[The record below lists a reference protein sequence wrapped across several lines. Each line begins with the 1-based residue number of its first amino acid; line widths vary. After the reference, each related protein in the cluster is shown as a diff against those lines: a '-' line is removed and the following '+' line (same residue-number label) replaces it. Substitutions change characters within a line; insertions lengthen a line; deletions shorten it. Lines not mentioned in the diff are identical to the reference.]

1 MFKKLQQRYFA
12 HVPFLV
18 YTDDPVSKSFETLSR
33 IKVSTVEQISRN
45 LARIYDSKGSAGYSK
60 RVPSPYGIS
69 TNACD
74 AASIAIQ
81 YSSWREI
88 KFAPKIEDN
97 YPIGE
102 KLANFFLLLLT
113 ILNLKKFYLII
124 IHLFIHHSKIEGV
137 PK

>member
-74 AASIAIQ
+74 VASIAIQ

-97 YPIGE
+97 YPVGE

-113 ILNLKKFYLII
+113 IPNLKKFYLII

>member
-74 AASIAIQ
+74 VASIAIQ

>member
-74 AASIAIQ
+74 VASIAIQ

-97 YPIGE
+97 YPVGE
-102 KLANFFLLLLT
+102 KLDKFFSSPFNYSKSKEILLNYYSF
-113 ILNLKKFYLII
+113 IYS
-124 IHLFIHHSKIEGV
+124 LFEDRGCS
-137 PK
+137 

>member
-97 YPIGE
+97 YPVGE

-113 ILNLKKFYLII
+113 IPNLKKFYLII
-124 IHLFIHHSKIEGV
+124 IHLFIHYSKIEGV

>member
-12 HVPFLV
+12 HIPFLV

-74 AASIAIQ
+74 VASIAIQ

>member
-74 AASIAIQ
+74 VASIAIQ

-97 YPIGE
+97 YPVGE

>member
-1 MFKKLQQRYFA
+1 M
-12 HVPFLV
+12 

-74 AASIAIQ
+74 VASIAIQ

-97 YPIGE
+97 YPVGE

-113 ILNLKKFYLII
+113 IPNLKKFYLII
-124 IHLFIHHSKIEGV
+124 IHLFIHYSKIEGV

>member
-1 MFKKLQQRYFA
+1 M
-12 HVPFLV
+12 

-74 AASIAIQ
+74 VASIAIQ

-97 YPIGE
+97 YPVGE

-113 ILNLKKFYLII
+113 IPNLKKFYLII